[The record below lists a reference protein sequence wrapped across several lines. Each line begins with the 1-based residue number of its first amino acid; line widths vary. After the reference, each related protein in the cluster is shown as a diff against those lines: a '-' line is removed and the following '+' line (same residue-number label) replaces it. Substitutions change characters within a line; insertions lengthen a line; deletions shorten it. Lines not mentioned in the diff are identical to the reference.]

1 MRRNSENENE
11 YEGESSRESISV
23 SGLIVRLIILVAV
36 GVAVVIFLTCYKL
49 ENVEIRPGSHYTEEE
64 IRQKLFTKKTD
75 AYTVL
80 FMFRINKLD
89 VPELT
94 FVEKVDVE
102 MTDRNSVIIEV
113 HDKAITGC
121 IEHMGSYVYFDRE
134 GIAVDSSTVRLEGI
148 PLVKGVEFGGYT
160 QGKAIDIGRSGVFDT
175 LLEIMMLVG
184 KNKLK
189 VEDVTFGIR
198 DDVTMHIG
206 ENEVLLGVGENYDL
220 KVNNIGP
227 ALSALPEGR
236 YVIDLRNY
244 SENNREIDVR
254 PRE

>member
-1 MRRNSENENE
+1 MKRNNENE
-11 YEGESSRESISV
+11 YEDSRGSISAA
-23 SGLIVRLIILVAV
+23 GLILRLIILVAL
-36 GVAVVIFLTCYKL
+36 GAAVVIFLTCYKL

-89 VPELT
+89 VPKLT

-102 MTDRNSVIIEV
+102 MTDRNSVIIEI

-160 QGKAIDIGRSGVFDT
+160 QGKAIDLGRSGVFDT
-175 LLEIMMLVG
+175 LLEIMMLVE
-184 KNKLK
+184 KNELE
-189 VEDVTFGIR
+189 VEDITFGIR
-198 DDVTMHIG
+198 DDVTLHIG
-206 ENEVLLGVGENYDL
+206 GNDVLLGVCDTYDL
-220 KVNNIGP
+220 KVNNIKP
-227 ALSALPEGR
+227 ALSVLPEGSF
-236 YVIDLRNY
+236 VIDLRNY
-244 SENNREIDVR
+244 SENSREIDVR

>member
-1 MRRNSENENE
+1 MRRNDENEELAANK
-11 YEGESSRESISV
+11 SAAPLIIR
-23 SGLIVRLIILVAV
+23 LIVLLTLAAAV
-36 GVAVVIFLTCYKL
+36 IVFLTCFKL

-64 IRQKLFTKKTD
+64 IRQRLFTKKTD

-80 FMFRINKLD
+80 FVFRINKLD
-89 VPELT
+89 VPKLT

-121 IEHMGSYVYFDRE
+121 IEHMGSFVYFDRE
-134 GIAVDSSTVRLEGI
+134 GIAVDSSSSRLEGI

-160 QGKAIDIGRSGVFDT
+160 QGKPVDLGRPGLFDT
-175 LLEIMMLVG
+175 LLEIIMLLG
-184 KNKLK
+184 KNKLTA
-189 VEDVTFGIR
+189 DDICFGVR

-206 ENEVLLGVGENYDL
+206 GNEIQLGVCENYDL
-220 KVNNIGP
+220 KVNNINP
-227 ALSALPEGR
+227 ALAALPEGT

-244 SENNREIDVR
+244 NENNREIDVR
-254 PRE
+254 PLE

>member
-1 MRRNSENENE
+1 MRRNDENEELAANK
-11 YEGESSRESISV
+11 SAAPLIIR
-23 SGLIVRLIILVAV
+23 LIVLLALAAAV
-36 GVAVVIFLTCYKL
+36 IVFLTCFKL

-80 FMFRINKLD
+80 FVFRINKLD
-89 VPELT
+89 VPKLT

-121 IEHMGSYVYFDRE
+121 IEHMGSFVYFDRE
-134 GIAVDSSTVRLEGI
+134 GIAVDSSSSRLEGI

-160 QGKAIDIGRSGVFDT
+160 QGKPVDLGRPGLFDT
-175 LLEIMMLVG
+175 LLEIIMLLG
-184 KNKLK
+184 KNKLTA
-189 VEDVTFGIR
+189 DDICFGVR

-206 ENEVLLGVGENYDL
+206 GNEIQLGVCENYDL
-220 KVNNIGP
+220 KVNNINP
-227 ALSALPEGR
+227 ALAALPEGT

-244 SENNREIDVR
+244 NENNREIDVR
-254 PRE
+254 PLE

>member
-1 MRRNSENENE
+1 MRRNDENEELAANK
-11 YEGESSRESISV
+11 SAAPLIIR
-23 SGLIVRLIILVAV
+23 LIVLLALAAAV
-36 GVAVVIFLTCYKL
+36 IVFLTCFKL

-64 IRQKLFTKKTD
+64 IRQRLFTKKTD

-80 FMFRINKLD
+80 FVFRINKLD
-89 VPELT
+89 VPKLT

-121 IEHMGSYVYFDRE
+121 IEHMGSFVYFDRE
-134 GIAVDSSTVRLEGI
+134 GIAVDSSSSRLEGI

-160 QGKAIDIGRSGVFDT
+160 QGKPVDLGRPGLFDT
-175 LLEIMMLVG
+175 LLEIIMLLG
-184 KNKLK
+184 KNKLTA
-189 VEDVTFGIR
+189 DDICFGVR

-206 ENEVLLGVGENYDL
+206 GNEIQLGVCENYDL
-220 KVNNIGP
+220 KVNNINP
-227 ALSALPEGR
+227 ALAALPEGT

-244 SENNREIDVR
+244 TENNREIDVR
-254 PRE
+254 PLE

>member
-1 MRRNSENENE
+1 MRRNDENEELAANK
-11 YEGESSRESISV
+11 SAAPLIIR
-23 SGLIVRLIILVAV
+23 LIVLLALAAAV
-36 GVAVVIFLTCYKL
+36 IVFLTCFKL

-80 FMFRINKLD
+80 FVFRINKLD
-89 VPELT
+89 VPKLT

-121 IEHMGSYVYFDRE
+121 IEHMGSFVYFDRE
-134 GIAVDSSTVRLEGI
+134 GIAVDSSSSRLEGI

-160 QGKAIDIGRSGVFDT
+160 QGKPVDLGRPGLFDT
-175 LLEIMMLVG
+175 LLEIIMLLG
-184 KNKLK
+184 KNKLTA
-189 VEDVTFGIR
+189 DDICFGVR

-206 ENEVLLGVGENYDL
+206 GHEIQLGVCENYDL
-220 KVNNIGP
+220 KVNNINP
-227 ALSALPEGR
+227 ALAALPEGT

-244 SENNREIDVR
+244 TENNREIDVR
-254 PRE
+254 PLE

>member
-1 MRRNSENENE
+1 MRRNDENEE
-11 YEGESSRESISV
+11 LTAEKSAGPLIIR
-23 SGLIVRLIILVAV
+23 LIVLLALAAAV
-36 GVAVVIFLTCYKL
+36 IVFITCFKL

-80 FMFRINKLD
+80 FVFRINKLD
-89 VPELT
+89 VPKLT

-134 GIAVDSSTVRLEGI
+134 GIAVDSSSSRLEGI

-160 QGKAIDIGRSGVFDT
+160 QGKPVDLGRSGLFDT
-175 LLEIMMLVG
+175 LLEIIMLLG
-184 KNKLK
+184 KNKLTA
-189 VEDVTFGIR
+189 DDICFGVR

-206 ENEVLLGVGENYDL
+206 GNEIQLGVCENYDL
-220 KVNNIGP
+220 KVNNINP
-227 ALSALPEGR
+227 ALAALPEGR

-244 SENNREIDVR
+244 TENNREIDVR
-254 PRE
+254 PLE